1 MRLGKSCSFG
11 LRCMLS
17 ITVYTPL
24 PFDYEDAVGDLFV
37 LFPDQ
42 CPCLY
47 FHRYMYRLELF
58 TRLLPRLMYTG
69 QKVKGSTFYPRFL
82 EYIFYS
88 TSFK

>member
-24 PFDYEDAVGDLFV
+24 PFDYEDAVGDLFI

-42 CPCLY
+42 FPCLY
-47 FHRYMYRLELF
+47 FHRYMYRF
-58 TRLLPRLMYTG
+58 RIVYTIAT
-69 QKVKGSTFYPRFL
+69 KVDVYGTKS
-82 EYIFYS
+82 
-88 TSFK
+88 